1 VSSVILRTVKSRL
14 SELIQKP
21 GGVTFEAAVT
31 GSEAALAAKA
41 DRALELMAAKVAELE
56 QLAERLTL
64 DAEGVEQAY
73 GLASEI
79 VNVTGCLKLPA
90 LFTVG
95 YSLCEILDQFRTAPY
110 GREAFLVHVQALR
123 LILAGGGEGPA
134 FDSMLDGLRA
144 VKGRVLGDKF
154 GE

>member
-1 VSSVILRTVKSRL
+1 VSSVILHTVKSRL

-21 GGVTFEAAVT
+21 GGVTFEAAMA

-41 DRALELMAAKVAELE
+41 GPALEHVAAQVAALE
-56 QLAERLTL
+56 QLAERRTL

-90 LFTVG
+90 LFAVG
-95 YSLCEILDQFRTAPY
+95 YSLCEILDHFRTAPFS
-110 GREAFLVHVQALR
+110 REALIVHLQALR

-134 FDSMLDGLRA
+134 FDAMLDGLKA
-144 VKGRVLGDKF
+144 VKGRVLGVKL

>member
-1 VSSVILRTVKSRL
+1 MRSVKSRL

-21 GGVTFEAAVT
+21 GGVTFEAAME

-41 DRALELMAAKVAELE
+41 GPALEHVAAKVVELE
-56 QLAERLTL
+56 RLAERRAL
-64 DAEGVEQAY
+64 DAEGIEQAY

-90 LFTVG
+90 LFAVS
-95 YSLCEILDQFRTAPY
+95 YSLCEILDHFRAAPFS
-110 GREAFLVHVQALR
+110 REALFVHVQALR

-134 FDSMLDGLRA
+134 FEAMLDGLTA
-144 VKGRVLGDKF
+144 VKGRVLGAKPEVDPL
-154 GE
+154 